1 MLFKDLN
8 FQDKESVL
16 KTWRY
21 KILEKTLKLLEKES
35 VHVIISDLNRY
46 INYRLDDT
54 HYNPKDNVF
63 YEPISRF
70 KFSVDVF
77 SSITYEY
84 VCEHLEEYTV
94 KAGNND

>member
-21 KILEKTLKLLEKES
+21 KILEKTLKLLEKEA
-35 VHVIISDLNRY
+35 VHISSSDLNRY
-46 INYRLDDT
+46 ISYLLEDT
-54 HYNPKDNVF
+54 HYDPYRNVF
-63 YEPISRF
+63 YEPVSRF

-77 SSITYEY
+77 SSISYEY
-84 VCEHLEEYTV
+84 VLEHLDDFQ
-94 KAGNND
+94 K

>member
-21 KILEKTLKLLEKES
+21 KILEKTLKLLEKDGACLYVS
-35 VHVIISDLNRY
+35 ALNRY
-46 INYRLDDT
+46 INYLLEDT

-84 VCEHLEEYTV
+84 ILEHLDEFQ
-94 KAGNND
+94 K